1 MLHLRFLEL
10 QLLFATFSHLQSSI
24 QLPIF
29 GLYNLHG
36 SAPWKQGKVLP
47 PMVQWLLNPSGDPRL
62 IKVCLASL
70 IHSSGTFSSHQRLMV
85 AAGSWLKKKS
95 WKNPRA
101 PVHHYQQWPFKRPIS
116 QTLQLLRKSIS
127 TWRVIQSRSF
137 SNAFLF
143 TRISA
148 RCHWRGYSIRGR
160 FLSRTCLLFFSHVF
174 VPCFKDRANG
184 AYFISAKK
192 STSQTGTAV

>member
-1 MLHLRFLEL
+1 
-10 QLLFATFSHLQSSI
+10 
-24 QLPIF
+24 
-29 GLYNLHG
+29 
-36 SAPWKQGKVLP
+36 
-47 PMVQWLLNPSGDPRL
+47 MVAQPEGRSRL

-85 AAGSWLKKKS
+85 AAGSCWLKKKS
-95 WKNPRA
+95 WKNPMA
-101 PVHHYQQWPFKRPIS
+101 PVHHYQQWPS
-116 QTLQLLRKSIS
+116 NGQLANSAAPEKIHLNMESDSKQILF
-127 TWRVIQSRSF
+127 QCFSF
-137 SNAFLF
+137 YKM
-143 TRISA
+143 ISA

-160 FLSRTCLLFFSHVF
+160 FLSRTCLKCSDVF